1 MNQPIPSPLNP
12 VYMPLYEDL
21 VYAEKPV
28 QNKQPIDSADIAIQQ
43 ISGLVMLLSFVAGI
57 FVIWLKNK
65 KHSNK

>member
-1 MNQPIPSPLNP
+1 
-12 VYMPLYEDL
+12 MPLYEDL